1 MADEYDVVIVGAG
14 HNGLVAGT
22 YLARAGRRVLIV
34 ERAAKLGGMTSSGYM
49 IPQAPE
55 HMVTPCAVELI
66 FARATGIIE
75 EFDLAR
81 HGLRTVDPDPSYAYL
96 HPDGSSIAVFR
107 DARRTAEDMARLSRA
122 DGEAYLRFAKLLDAL
137 VDIGL
142 PVMMNDPG
150 RWKLADLAKMI
161 GALIRNRRLR
171 NELTALTSGTADQI
185 ACEWFEHPA
194 SIALL
199 TGIAAGAG
207 PIDDDGNAAA
217 YMIFGMLH
225 RVGVGKPIGSMQSFA
240 NALGSAFQT
249 SGGSL
254 ELNAPVAEILI
265 EEGRARGVRLADGR
279 VIRSGVVIAT
289 CDPRTAFELATPAG
303 IERRMRVR
311 MEHAPAGRA
320 NVVPFLANIAMA
332 APLRLRRHQQ
342 LRTDGA
348 DLDKAVG
355 LIGTPDEVRQSFAYA
370 KRGDIPTRHA
380 VSVTPL
386 SNSDPTQA
394 PSGQSLAYIYFPAAP
409 VVAREGWNVA
419 RERLMKSAVAQI
431 SEFYE
436 GFDSEIGRFV
446 EAPPDRA
453 ARLNVANGCV
463 THIDFAASRS
473 GNKRP
478 AFGFGG
484 PEPVV
489 PGFFLGGAGIHPGGG
504 VSGLP
509 GKIAA
514 HRVLRYLKK
523 SREA

>member
-1 MADEYDVVIVGAG
+1 MSEEYDVVIVGAG

-22 YLARAGRRVLIV
+22 YLAKAGRRVLIV
-34 ERAAKLGGMTSSGYM
+34 ERAAKLGGMTSSGFL
-49 IPQAPE
+49 IPQAPQ

-66 FARATGIIE
+66 FIRATGLIE
-75 EFDLAR
+75 EFDLPR
-81 HGLRTVDPDPSYAYL
+81 HGLQWVDPDPSYVYL
-96 HPDGSSIAVFR
+96 HPDGTSIAVFR
-107 DARRTAEDMARLSRA
+107 DPRRTAEDMARLSRA

-142 PVMMNDPG
+142 PVMRNDPG
-150 RWKLADLAKMI
+150 RWKLRDLSKMI
-161 GALIRNRRLR
+161 GALIRNRRLK

-194 SIALL
+194 AIALL
-199 TGIAAGAG
+199 LGIAAGAG

-240 NALGSAFQT
+240 NALGSCFK
-249 SGGSL
+249 SCGGGL
-254 ELNAPVAEILI
+254 LLNAPVAEILI
-265 EEGRARGVRLADGR
+265 EDGKTRGVRLEDGR
-279 VIRSGVVIAT
+279 IIKAGAVLAT
-289 CDPRTAFELATPAG
+289 CDPRTAFQLATPAG

-332 APLRLRRHQQ
+332 APLRLRRHQE
-342 LRTDGA
+342 LRRDGA

-355 LIGTPDEVRQSFAYA
+355 LIGTAEEVRESFASA
-370 KRGDIPTRHA
+370 KRGDIPARHA

-394 PSGQSLAYIYFPAAP
+394 PAGQSLAYIYLPAAP
-409 VVAREGWNVA
+409 VAARDGWDAA
-419 RERLMKSAVAQI
+419 RASVMKSVLAQL

-453 ARLNVANGCV
+453 ARLNVTNGCV

-473 GNKRP
+473 GSKRP
-478 AFGFGG
+478 AFGLGG
-484 PEPVV
+484 PEPIV

-514 HRVLRYLKK
+514 HRVLRHLKK
-523 SREA
+523 SR

>member
-1 MADEYDVVIVGAG
+1 MTEEFDVVIVGAG

-22 YLARAGRRVLIV
+22 YLAKAGRRVLIV
-34 ERAAKLGGMTSSGYM
+34 ERSPQLGGMTSSGFM
-49 IPQAPE
+49 IPEAPR

-66 FARATGIIE
+66 FVRATGLIE
-75 EFDLAR
+75 EFELLK

-122 DGEAYLRFAKLLDAL
+122 DGKSYLEFAKLLDAL

-142 PVMMNDPG
+142 PVMLNDPG
-150 RWKLADLAKMI
+150 RWKLRDLVKMI
-161 GALIRNRRLR
+161 GALIRNRRLK
-171 NELTALTSGTADQI
+171 NELTALTTGTADQI

-194 SIALL
+194 SIALM

-225 RVGVGKPIGSMQSFA
+225 RVGVGKPIGSMQSFS
-240 NALGSAFQT
+240 NALGSAYKA

-254 ELNAPVAEILI
+254 QLNAPVAEILI
-265 EEGRARGVRLADGR
+265 EDGRTRGVRLADGR
-279 VIRSGVVIAT
+279 VIRSGVVVAT
-289 CDPRTAFELATPAG
+289 CDPRTAFRLATPAG

-320 NVVPFLANIAMA
+320 NVLPFLANLALS
-332 APLRLRRHQQ
+332 APLRLRRHQD

-348 DLDKAVG
+348 DLNKAVG

-370 KRGDIPTRHA
+370 KRGDVPARHA

-394 PSGQSLAYIYFPAAP
+394 PAGQSLAYIYLPAAP
-409 VVAREGWNVA
+409 VVAREGWP
-419 RERLMKSAVAQI
+419 AVRDRFMDSVIAHI
-431 SEFYE
+431 GEFYE

-453 ARLNVANGCV
+453 ARLNVTNGCV
-463 THIDFAASRS
+463 THIDFASSRS
-473 GNKRP
+473 GSKRP
-478 AFGFGG
+478 AFGLGG
-484 PEPVV
+484 SAPIV
-489 PGFFLGGAGIHPGGG
+489 PGFYLGGAGIHPGGG

-509 GKIAA
+509 GRIAA
-514 HRVLRYLKK
+514 QRVLRHWKK
-523 SREA
+523 TR

>member
-1 MADEYDVVIVGAG
+1 MTEEFDVVIVGAG

-22 YLARAGRRVLIV
+22 YLARAGHRVLIV
-34 ERAAKLGGMTSSGYM
+34 ERGPKLGGMTSSGFM
-49 IPQAPE
+49 IPEAPQ

-66 FARATGIIE
+66 FVRATGLIE
-75 EFDLAR
+75 EFDLPR
-81 HGLRTVDPDPSYAYL
+81 HGMKTVDPDPSYAYL
-96 HPDGSSIAVFR
+96 HPDGNSIAVFR
-107 DARRTAEDMARLSRA
+107 DPRRTAQDMERLSRA
-122 DGEAYLRFAKLLDAL
+122 DGKAYLEFAKLLDAL

-142 PVMMNDPG
+142 PVMLNDPG
-150 RWKLADLAKMI
+150 RWKLGDLVKMI
-161 GALIRNRRLR
+161 GALIRNRRLK
-171 NELTALTSGTADQI
+171 NELTALTTGTADQI

-194 SIALL
+194 SIALM

-225 RVGVGKPIGSMQSFA
+225 RVGVGKPIGSMQSFS
-240 NALGSAFQT
+240 NALGSAFKE

-254 ELNAPVAEILI
+254 ELNAAVAEILI
-265 EEGRARGVRLADGR
+265 EDGKTRGVRLENGR
-279 VIRSGVVIAT
+279 IIKSGVVVAT
-289 CDPRTAFELATPAG
+289 CDPRTAFQLATPSG

-320 NVVPFLANIAMA
+320 NVLPFLANIAMS
-332 APLRLRRHQQ
+332 APLRLRRHQE

-348 DLDKAVG
+348 DLNKAVG
-355 LIGTPDEVRQSFAYA
+355 LIGTPEEVRQSFAYA
-370 KRGDIPTRHA
+370 KRGDIPNRHA

-394 PSGQSLAYIYFPAAP
+394 PAGQSLAYIYLPAAP
-409 VVAREGWNVA
+409 VVARDGWPTA
-419 RERLMKSAVAQI
+419 RDRVMDSVIAQL

-453 ARLNVANGCV
+453 ARLNVTNGCV
-463 THIDFAASRS
+463 THIDFASSRAGS
-473 GNKRP
+473 KRP
-478 AFGFGG
+478 AFQLGG
-484 PEPVV
+484 SAPIV

-509 GKIAA
+509 GRITAN
-514 HRVLRYLKK
+514 RVLRHLKK
-523 SREA
+523 AR

>member
-1 MADEYDVVIVGAG
+1 MTDEYDVVIVGAG

-34 ERAAKLGGMTSSGYM
+34 ERGAKLGGMTSSGFH
-49 IPQAPE
+49 IPQAPQ

-66 FARATGIIE
+66 FVRATGIIE

-96 HPDGSSIAVFR
+96 HPDGNSIAVFR
-107 DARRTAEDMARLSRA
+107 DPRRTAEDMARLSRA
-122 DGEAYLRFAKLLDAL
+122 DGEAYLRFSKLLDAL

-161 GALIRNRRLR
+161 SALIRNRRLR

-199 TGIAAGAG
+199 TGVAAGAG

-225 RVGVGKPIGSMQSFA
+225 RVGVGKPIGSMQSFS
-240 NALGSAFQT
+240 NALG
-249 SGGSL
+249 GSFKASRGTL

-265 EEGRARGVRLADGR
+265 EEGKARGVRLADGR
-279 VIRSGVVIAT
+279 VVRTSVVIAT

-303 IERRMRVR
+303 IGRRMRVR

-332 APLRLRRHQQ
+332 APLRLRRHRQ

-394 PSGQSLAYIYFPAAP
+394 PAGQSLAYIYFPAAP
-409 VVAREGWNVA
+409 LVAREGWDSA

-436 GFDSEIGRFV
+436 GFESEIGRFV

-453 ARLNVANGCV
+453 ARLNVTNGCV

-473 GNKRP
+473 GSKRP
-478 AFGFGG
+478 AFGLGG

-523 SREA
+523 SR

>member
-1 MADEYDVVIVGAG
+1 MTEAFDVVIVGAG

-34 ERAAKLGGMTSSGYM
+34 ERGPKLGGMTSSGFM
-49 IPQAPE
+49 IPEAPQ

-66 FARATGIIE
+66 FVRATGLIE
-75 EFDLAR
+75 EFDLLR
-81 HGLRTVDPDPSYAYL
+81 HGLKTVDPDPSYAYL

-107 DARRTAEDMARLSRA
+107 DARRTAQDMERLSRA
-122 DGEAYLRFAKLLDAL
+122 DGKAYLEFAKLLDAL

-142 PVMMNDPG
+142 PVMLNDPG
-150 RWKLADLAKMI
+150 RWKLRDLVKMI
-161 GALIRNRRLR
+161 GALIRNRRLKK
-171 NELTALTSGTADQI
+171 ELTALTTGTADQI

-194 SIALL
+194 SIALM

-225 RVGVGKPIGSMQSFA
+225 RVGVGKPIGSMQSFS
-240 NALGSAFQT
+240 NALGSAFKE

-265 EEGRARGVRLADGR
+265 EDGRTRGVRLEDGR
-279 VIRSGVVIAT
+279 IIQSSVVVAT
-289 CDPRTAFELATPAG
+289 CDPRTAFQLATPSG

-320 NVVPFLANIAMA
+320 NVLPFLANIALS
-332 APLRLRRHQQ
+332 APLRLRRHQE
-342 LRTDGA
+342 LRSDGA
-348 DLDKAVG
+348 DLNKAVG
-355 LIGTPDEVRQSFAYA
+355 LIGTPEEVRQSFAYA
-370 KRGDIPTRHA
+370 KRGDIPNRHA

-394 PSGQSLAYIYFPAAP
+394 PAGQSLAYIYLPAVP
-409 VVAREGWNVA
+409 VVARDGWPTA
-419 RERLMKSAVAQI
+419 RDRVMDSVIAQL

-453 ARLNVANGCV
+453 ARLNVTNGCV
-463 THIDFAASRS
+463 THIDFASSRS
-473 GNKRP
+473 GSKRP
-478 AFGFGG
+478 AFELGG
-484 PEPVV
+484 SGPIV

-509 GKIAA
+509 GRIAA
-514 HRVLRYLKK
+514 HRVLRHLKK
-523 SREA
+523 AR

>member
-1 MADEYDVVIVGAG
+1 MEEFDVVIVGAG

-22 YLARAGRRVLIV
+22 YLAKAGRRVLIV
-34 ERAAKLGGMTSSGYM
+34 ERGPKLGGMTSSGFM
-49 IPQAPE
+49 IPEAPR

-66 FARATGIIE
+66 FVRATGIIE
-75 EFDLAR
+75 EFDLLR

-96 HPDGSSIAVFR
+96 HPDGSSVAVFR
-107 DARRTAEDMARLSRA
+107 DARRTAADMARLSRA
-122 DGEAYLRFAKLLDAL
+122 DGKAYLEFAKLLDAL

-142 PVMMNDPG
+142 PVMLNDPG
-150 RWKLADLAKMI
+150 RWKLRDLAKMI

-171 NELTALTSGTADQI
+171 NELTALTTGTADQI

-194 SIALL
+194 SIALM

-225 RVGVGKPIGSMQSFA
+225 RVGVGKPIGSMQSFS
-240 NALGSAFQT
+240 NALGSAFKE
-249 SGGSL
+249 SGGIL
-254 ELNAPVAEILI
+254 QLNAPVIEILI
-265 EEGRARGVRLADGR
+265 EDGRTRGVRLEDGR
-279 VIRSGVVIAT
+279 IIKSNVVVAT
-289 CDPRTAFELATPAG
+289 CDPRTAFQLATPAG

-311 MEHAPAGRA
+311 MDHAPAGRA
-320 NVVPFLANIAMA
+320 NVMPFLANIALSG
-332 APLRLRRHQQ
+332 PLRLRRHQE

-348 DLDKAVG
+348 DLNKAVG
-355 LIGTPDEVRQSFAYA
+355 LIGTPDEVRQSFVYA
-370 KRGDIPTRHA
+370 KRGDIPHRHA

-394 PSGQSLAYIYFPAAP
+394 PAGQSLAYIYLPAVP
-409 VVAREGWNVA
+409 VVAREGWP
-419 RERLMKSAVAQI
+419 AVRDRVMDSVMAQI
-431 SEFYE
+431 GEFYE

-453 ARLNVANGCV
+453 ARLNVTNGCV
-463 THIDFAASRS
+463 THIDFASSRS
-473 GNKRP
+473 GSKRP
-478 AFGFGG
+478 AFGLGG
-484 PEPVV
+484 STPIV

-509 GKIAA
+509 GRITA
-514 HRVLRYLKK
+514 HRVLRHLKK
-523 SREA
+523 AR

>member
-1 MADEYDVVIVGAG
+1 MTEVYDVVVVGAG

-22 YLARAGRRVLIV
+22 YLAKAGRRVLIV
-34 ERAAKLGGMTSSGYM
+34 ERSAKLGGMTSSGYL
-49 IPQAPE
+49 IPEAPQ

-66 FARATGIIE
+66 FVRATGIIE

-81 HGLRTVDPDPSYAYL
+81 HGFQTVDPDPSYAYL
-96 HPDGSSIAVFR
+96 HPDGTSIAVFR
-107 DARRTAEDMARLSRA
+107 DPRRTAEDMARLSRA
-122 DGEAYLRFAKLLDAL
+122 DGAAYLRFAELLDAL

-142 PVMMNDPG
+142 PVMQNDPG
-150 RWKLADLAKMI
+150 RWKPGDLVKMI

-171 NELTALTSGTADQI
+171 NELSALTSGTADQI

-225 RVGVGKPIGSMQSFA
+225 RTGVGKPIGSMQSFA
-240 NALGSAFQT
+240 NALGACFASC
-249 SGGSL
+249 GGSL

-265 EEGRARGVRLADGR
+265 EDGKTRGVRLADGR
-279 VIRSGVVIAT
+279 TIRAGVVLAT
-289 CDPRTAFELATPAG
+289 CDPRTAFQLATPAG

-342 LRTDGA
+342 LRNDGA
-348 DLDKAVG
+348 DLNKAVG
-355 LIGTPDEVRQSFAYA
+355 LIGTADEVRQSFAHA
-370 KRGDIPTRHA
+370 KRGDVPSRHA

-394 PSGQSLAYIYFPAAP
+394 PAGQSLAYLYLPAAP
-409 VVAREGWNVA
+409 VVAREGWDVV
-419 RERLMKSAVAQI
+419 RERFMLSVLAHVG
-431 SEFYE
+431 EFYE

-453 ARLNVANGCV
+453 ARLNVTHGCV

-473 GNKRP
+473 GSKRP
-478 AFGFGG
+478 AFGLGG
-484 PEPVV
+484 PEPIV

-514 HRVLRYLKK
+514 HRVLRHLKK
-523 SREA
+523 SR

>member
-1 MADEYDVVIVGAG
+1 MSEEYDVVIVGAG

-22 YLARAGRRVLIV
+22 YLAKAGRRVLIV
-34 ERAAKLGGMTSSGYM
+34 ERAAKVGGMTSSGYL
-49 IPQAPE
+49 IPQAPR

-66 FARATGIIE
+66 FVRATGIIE
-75 EFDLAR
+75 EFDLLR
-81 HGLRTVDPDPSYAYL
+81 HGLKTVDPDPSYAYL

-107 DARRTAEDMARLSRA
+107 DPRRTAEDMARLSRA
-122 DGEAYLRFAKLLDAL
+122 DGEAYLRFAQLLDAL

-142 PVMMNDPG
+142 PVMLNDPG
-150 RWKLADLAKMI
+150 RWKPRDLIKMI
-161 GALIRNRRLR
+161 GALIRHRRLK
-171 NELTALTSGTADQI
+171 NELTALTTGTADQI

-225 RVGVGKPIGSMQSFA
+225 RTGVGKPIGSMQSFA
-240 NALGSAFQT
+240 DALGSCFR
-249 SGGSL
+249 SCGGSVR
-254 ELNAPVAEILI
+254 LNAHVAEILI
-265 EEGRARGVRLADGR
+265 EDGKTRGVRLADGSR
-279 VIRSGVVIAT
+279 IKAGVVVAT
-289 CDPRTAFELATPAG
+289 CDPRTAFQLATPAG

-311 MEHAPAGRA
+311 MEHAPVGRA

-332 APLRLRRHQQ
+332 APLRLRRHQE
-342 LRTDGA
+342 LRSDGA
-348 DLDKAVG
+348 DLNKAVG
-355 LIGTPDEVRQSFAYA
+355 LIGTPQEVRQSFAYA
-370 KRGDIPTRHA
+370 KRGDVPGRHA

-394 PSGQSLAYIYFPAAP
+394 PAGQSLAYLYLPAAP
-409 VVAREGWNVA
+409 VVAREGWDAA
-419 RERLMKSAVAQI
+419 RERLMKSVLAQVG
-431 SEFYE
+431 EFYE

-453 ARLNVANGCV
+453 ARLNVTNGCV

-478 AFGFGG
+478 AFGLGG
-484 PEPVV
+484 PEPVA
-489 PGFFLGGAGIHPGGG
+489 PGLFLGGAGIHPGGG

-509 GKIAA
+509 GRIVA
-514 HRVLRYLKK
+514 HRVLRHLKK
-523 SREA
+523 AR

>member
-1 MADEYDVVIVGAG
+1 MSEEYDAVIVGAG

-22 YLARAGRRVLIV
+22 YLAKAGRRVLIV
-34 ERAAKLGGMTSSGYM
+34 ERSAKLGGMTSSGFL
-49 IPQAPE
+49 IPEAPQ

-66 FARATGIIE
+66 FVRATGIIQ
-75 EFDLAR
+75 EFDLLR
-81 HGLRTVDPDPSYAYL
+81 HGLKTVDPDPSYAYL

-107 DARRTAEDMARLSRA
+107 DPRRTAEDMARLSRA
-122 DGEAYLRFAKLLDAL
+122 DGDAYLRFSVLLDAL

-142 PVMMNDPG
+142 PVMLNDPG
-150 RWKLADLAKMI
+150 RWKVRDLVKMI

-171 NELTALTSGTADQI
+171 DELTALTSGTADQI

-225 RVGVGKPIGSMQSFA
+225 RTGVGKPIGSMQSFA
-240 NALGSAFQT
+240 NALGSCFT
-249 SGGSL
+249 SCGGSL

-265 EEGRARGVRLADGR
+265 EDGKTRGVRLENGR
-279 VIRSGVVIAT
+279 IIRAPVVVAT
-289 CDPRTAFELATPAG
+289 CDPRTAFQLATPAG

-320 NVVPFLANIAMA
+320 NVLPFLANIAMA
-332 APLRLRRHQQ
+332 APLRLRRHQE

-348 DLDKAVG
+348 DLNKAVG
-355 LIGTPDEVRQSFAYA
+355 LIGTPEEVRQSFAHA
-370 KRGDIPTRHA
+370 KRGDVPQRHA

-394 PSGQSLAYIYFPAAP
+394 PAGQSLAYIYLPAAP
-409 VVAREGWNVA
+409 VVARDGWDVT
-419 RERLMKSAVAQI
+419 RDRLMKSVVAHVG
-431 SEFYE
+431 EFYE

-453 ARLNVANGCV
+453 ARLNVTHGCV

-473 GNKRP
+473 GSKRP
-478 AFGFGG
+478 AFGLGVSG
-484 PEPVV
+484 PIV

-523 SREA
+523 SR

>member
-1 MADEYDVVIVGAG
+1 MADEYDVIIVGAG
-14 HNGLVAGT
+14 HNGLIAGT

-34 ERAAKLGGMTSSGYM
+34 ERGAKLGGMTSSGFL
-49 IPQAPE
+49 IPQAPQ

-66 FARATGIIE
+66 FVRATGIIE

-81 HGLRTVDPDPSYAYL
+81 HGLKTVDPDPSYAYL

-107 DARRTAEDMARLSRA
+107 DPRRTAEDMARLSRA

-150 RWKLADLAKMI
+150 RWKLSGLAKMI

-240 NALGSAFQT
+240 NALGSCFKA
-249 SGGSL
+249 SGGGL
-254 ELNAPVAEILI
+254 ELHAQVAEILI
-265 EEGRARGVRLADGR
+265 EGGRTRGVRLADGR
-279 VIRSGVVIAT
+279 ILRSGVVLAT

-320 NVVPFLANIAMA
+320 NVVPFLANVAMA
-332 APLRLRRHQQ
+332 GPLRLRRHRQ
-342 LRTDGA
+342 LRTDDA

-355 LIGTPDEVRQSFAYA
+355 LIGTPDEVRQSFAFA
-370 KRGDIPTRHA
+370 KRGDIPARHA

-386 SNSDPTQA
+386 SNTDPTQA
-394 PSGQSLAYIYFPAAP
+394 PAGQSLAYIYFPAAP
-409 VVAREGWNVA
+409 VVARGGWDQA

-436 GFDSEIGRFV
+436 GFEREIGRFA
-446 EAPPDRA
+446 ESPPDRA
-453 ARLNVANGCV
+453 ARLNVTNGCV

-473 GNKRP
+473 GSKRP
-478 AFGFGG
+478 APGLGG

-489 PGFFLGGAGIHPGGG
+489 PGLFLGGAGIHPGGG

-523 SREA
+523 RG

>member
-1 MADEYDVVIVGAG
+1 MTDEYDVVIVGAG
-14 HNGLVAGT
+14 HNGLVAGS

-34 ERAAKLGGMTSSGYM
+34 ERGAKLGGMTSSGFL
-49 IPQAPE
+49 IPEAPR

-66 FARATGIIE
+66 FVRATGIIE

-107 DARRTAEDMARLSRA
+107 DPRRTAEDMARLSRA
-122 DGEAYLRFAKLLDAL
+122 DGEAYLRFSKLLDAL

-142 PVMMNDPG
+142 PVMLNDPG
-150 RWKLADLAKMI
+150 RWKLSDLAKMI

-225 RVGVGKPIGSMQSFA
+225 RTGVGKPIGSMQSFA
-240 NALGSAFQT
+240 NALGSCFQ
-249 SGGSL
+249 SFGGSL

-265 EEGRARGVRLADGR
+265 EDGKTRGVRLADGR
-279 VIRSGVVIAT
+279 VVRAAVVIAT
-289 CDPRTAFELATPAG
+289 CDPRTAFELATSSG

-332 APLRLRRHQQ
+332 GPLRLRRHQQ

-348 DLDKAVG
+348 DLNKAVG
-355 LIGTPDEVRQSFAYA
+355 LIGTPEEVRQSFAFA
-370 KRGDIPTRHA
+370 KRGDVPTRHA

-394 PSGQSLAYIYFPAAP
+394 PAGESIAYIYLPAVP
-409 VVAREGWNVA
+409 VVAREGWDAA
-419 RERLMKSAVAQI
+419 RERVMASVVAQI

-453 ARLNVANGCV
+453 TRLNVTNGCV

-473 GNKRP
+473 GSKRP
-478 AFGFGG
+478 AYGLGG

-523 SREA
+523 SR

>member
-1 MADEYDVVIVGAG
+1 MSEEYDVVIVGAG

-22 YLARAGRRVLIV
+22 YLAKAGRRVLIV
-34 ERAAKLGGMTSSGYM
+34 ERSPKLGGMTSSGFL
-49 IPQAPE
+49 IPEAPR

-66 FARATGIIE
+66 FVRATGIIQ
-75 EFDLAR
+75 EFDLLR
-81 HGLRTVDPDPSYAYL
+81 HGLKTVDPDPSYAYL

-107 DARRTAEDMARLSRA
+107 DPRRTAEDMARLSRA
-122 DGEAYLRFAKLLDAL
+122 DGEAYLRFSVLLDAL

-142 PVMMNDPG
+142 PVMLNDPG
-150 RWKLADLAKMI
+150 RWKLRDLVKMI

-171 NELTALTSGTADQI
+171 NELTVLTSGTADQI

-225 RVGVGKPIGSMQSFA
+225 RTGVGKPIGSMQSFA
-240 NALGSAFQT
+240 NALGSCFT
-249 SGGSL
+249 SCGGSL

-265 EEGRARGVRLADGR
+265 EDGKTRGVRLENGR
-279 VIRSGVVIAT
+279 IIRAPVVVAT
-289 CDPRTAFELATPAG
+289 CDPRTAFQLATPEG

-320 NVVPFLANIAMA
+320 NVLPFLANIAMA
-332 APLRLRRHQQ
+332 APLRLRRHQE
-342 LRTDGA
+342 LRSDGA
-348 DLDKAVG
+348 DLNKAVG
-355 LIGTPDEVRQSFAYA
+355 LIGTPEEVRQSFAHA
-370 KRGDIPTRHA
+370 KRGDVPQRHA

-394 PSGQSLAYIYFPAAP
+394 PAGQSLAYIYLPAAP
-409 VVAREGWNVA
+409 VVAREGWDVM
-419 RERLMKSAVAQI
+419 RDRLMKSVIAHI
-431 SEFYE
+431 GEFYE

-453 ARLNVANGCV
+453 ARLNVTHGCV

-473 GNKRP
+473 GSKRP
-478 AFGFGG
+478 AFGLGG
-484 PEPVV
+484 SEPIV

-514 HRVLRYLKK
+514 RRVLRYSKK
-523 SREA
+523 SR

>member
-1 MADEYDVVIVGAG
+1 MSEEYDVVIVGAG

-22 YLARAGRRVLIV
+22 YLAKAGRRVLIV
-34 ERAAKLGGMTSSGYM
+34 ERSPKLGGMTSSGFL
-49 IPQAPE
+49 IPEAPR

-66 FARATGIIE
+66 FVRATGIIQ
-75 EFDLAR
+75 EFDLLR
-81 HGLRTVDPDPSYAYL
+81 HGLKTVDPDPSYAYL

-107 DARRTAEDMARLSRA
+107 DPRRTAEDMARLSRA
-122 DGEAYLRFAKLLDAL
+122 DGEAYLRFSVLLDAL

-142 PVMMNDPG
+142 PVMLNDPG
-150 RWKLADLAKMI
+150 RWKLRDLVKMI

-171 NELTALTSGTADQI
+171 NELTVLTSGTADQI

-225 RVGVGKPIGSMQSFA
+225 RTGVGKPIGSMQSFA
-240 NALGSAFQT
+240 NALGSCFT
-249 SGGSL
+249 SCGGSL

-265 EEGRARGVRLADGR
+265 EDGKTRGVRLENGR
-279 VIRSGVVIAT
+279 IIRAPVVVAT
-289 CDPRTAFELATPAG
+289 CDPRTAFQLATPEG

-311 MEHAPAGRA
+311 IEHAPAGRA
-320 NVVPFLANIAMA
+320 NVLPFLANIAMA
-332 APLRLRRHQQ
+332 APLRLRRHQE
-342 LRTDGA
+342 LRSDGA
-348 DLDKAVG
+348 DLNKAVG
-355 LIGTPDEVRQSFAYA
+355 LIGTPEEVRQSFAHA
-370 KRGDIPTRHA
+370 KRGDVPQRHA

-394 PSGQSLAYIYFPAAP
+394 PAGQSLAYIYLPAAP
-409 VVAREGWNVA
+409 VVAREGWDVM
-419 RERLMKSAVAQI
+419 RDRLMKSVIAHI
-431 SEFYE
+431 GEFYE

-453 ARLNVANGCV
+453 ARLNVTHGCV

-473 GNKRP
+473 GSKRP
-478 AFGFGG
+478 AFGLGG
-484 PEPVV
+484 SEPIV

-514 HRVLRYLKK
+514 RRVLRYSKK
-523 SREA
+523 SR

>member
-1 MADEYDVVIVGAG
+1 MAEEFDVVIVGAG

-34 ERAAKLGGMTSSGYM
+34 ERGPKLGGMTSSGFM
-49 IPQAPE
+49 IPEAPQ

-66 FARATGIIE
+66 FVRATGLIE
-75 EFDLAR
+75 EFDLLR
-81 HGLRTVDPDPSYAYL
+81 HGLKTVDPDPSYAYL
-96 HPDGSSIAVFR
+96 HPDGNSIAVFR
-107 DARRTAEDMARLSRA
+107 DPRRTAHDMERLSRA
-122 DGEAYLRFAKLLDAL
+122 DGKAYLEFAKLLDAL

-142 PVMMNDPG
+142 PVMLNDPG
-150 RWKLADLAKMI
+150 RWKLGDLVKMI
-161 GALIRNRRLR
+161 GALIRNRRLK
-171 NELTALTSGTADQI
+171 NELTALTTGTADQI

-194 SIALL
+194 SIALM

-225 RVGVGKPIGSMQSFA
+225 RVGVGKPIGSMQSFS
-240 NALGSAFQT
+240 NALGSAFKE

-265 EEGRARGVRLADGR
+265 EDGKTRGVRLEDGR
-279 VIRSGVVIAT
+279 IIKSGVVVAT
-289 CDPRTAFELATPAG
+289 CDPRTAFQLATASG

-320 NVVPFLANIAMA
+320 NVQPFLANIAMS
-332 APLRLRRHQQ
+332 APLRLRRHQE

-348 DLDKAVG
+348 DLNKAVG
-355 LIGTPDEVRQSFAYA
+355 LMGTPEEVRQSFAYA
-370 KRGDIPTRHA
+370 KRGDIPNRHA

-394 PSGQSLAYIYFPAAP
+394 PAGQSLAYIYLPAAP
-409 VVAREGWNVA
+409 VVAREGWATA
-419 RERLMKSAVAQI
+419 RDRLMDSVIAQL

-453 ARLNVANGCV
+453 VRLNVTNGCV
-463 THIDFAASRS
+463 THIDFASSRS
-473 GNKRP
+473 GSKRP
-478 AFGFGG
+478 AFELGG
-484 PEPVV
+484 STPIV

-509 GKIAA
+509 GRIAA
-514 HRVLRYLKK
+514 HRVLRHLKK
-523 SREA
+523 TR

>member
-1 MADEYDVVIVGAG
+1 MSEEYDVVIVGAG

-22 YLARAGRRVLIV
+22 YLAKAGRRVLIV
-34 ERAAKLGGMTSSGYM
+34 ERSPKLGGMTSSGFL
-49 IPQAPE
+49 IPEAPQ

-66 FARATGIIE
+66 FVRATGIIQ
-75 EFDLAR
+75 EFDLLR
-81 HGLRTVDPDPSYAYL
+81 HGLKTVDPDPSYAYL

-107 DARRTAEDMARLSRA
+107 DPRRTAEDMARLSRA
-122 DGEAYLRFAKLLDAL
+122 DGEAYLRFSVLLDAL

-142 PVMMNDPG
+142 PVMLNDPG
-150 RWKLADLAKMI
+150 RWKLRDLVKMI

-171 NELTALTSGTADQI
+171 NELTVLTSGTADQI

-225 RVGVGKPIGSMQSFA
+225 RTGVGKPIGSMQSFA
-240 NALGSAFQT
+240 NALGSCFT
-249 SGGSL
+249 SCGGSL

-265 EEGRARGVRLADGR
+265 EDGKTRGVRLENGR
-279 VIRSGVVIAT
+279 IIRAPVVVAT
-289 CDPRTAFELATPAG
+289 CDPRTAFQLATSGG

-320 NVVPFLANIAMA
+320 NVLPFLANIAMA
-332 APLRLRRHQQ
+332 APLRLRRHQE
-342 LRTDGA
+342 LRIDGA
-348 DLDKAVG
+348 DLNKAVG
-355 LIGTPDEVRQSFAYA
+355 LIGTPEEVRQSFAHA
-370 KRGDIPTRHA
+370 KRGDVPQRHA

-394 PSGQSLAYIYFPAAP
+394 PAGQSLAYIYLPAAP
-409 VVAREGWNVA
+409 VVAREGWDVV
-419 RERLMKSAVAQI
+419 RDRLMKSVIAHVG
-431 SEFYE
+431 EFYE

-453 ARLNVANGCV
+453 ARLNVTHGCV

-473 GNKRP
+473 GSKRP
-478 AFGFGG
+478 AFGLGG
-484 PEPVV
+484 SEPIV

-514 HRVLRYLKK
+514 SRVLRYSKK
-523 SREA
+523 SR

>member
-1 MADEYDVVIVGAG
+1 MSEEYDVVIVGAG

-22 YLARAGRRVLIV
+22 YLARAGKRVLIV
-34 ERAAKLGGMTSSGYM
+34 ERSAKLGGMTSSGFL
-49 IPQAPE
+49 IPQAPQ

-66 FARATGIIE
+66 FIRATGLIE
-75 EFDLAR
+75 EFDLPR
-81 HGLRTVDPDPSYAYL
+81 HGLRTVDPDPSYVYL

-107 DARRTAEDMARLSRA
+107 DPKRTAEDMARLSRA
-122 DGEAYLRFAKLLDAL
+122 DGVAYLKFAELLDAL

-142 PVMMNDPG
+142 PVMLNDPG
-150 RWKLADLAKMI
+150 RWKLRDLVKMI
-161 GALIRNRRLR
+161 GALIRNRRLK

-194 SIALL
+194 AIALL
-199 TGIAAGAG
+199 LGIAAGAG
-207 PIDDDGNAAA
+207 PVDDDGNAAA

-225 RVGVGKPIGSMQSFA
+225 RTGVGKPIGSMQSFA
-240 NALGSAFQT
+240 DALGSCFKA
-249 SGGSL
+249 SGGGLLLS
-254 ELNAPVAEILI
+254 APVAEILI
-265 EEGRARGVRLADGR
+265 EDGKTRGVRLEDGR
-279 VIRSGVVIAT
+279 IIKAGAVVAT
-289 CDPRTAFELATPAG
+289 CDPRTAFALATLEG

-320 NVVPFLANIAMA
+320 NVVPFLANVAMA
-332 APLRLRRHQQ
+332 APLRLRRHQE

-348 DLDKAVG
+348 DLNKAVG
-355 LIGTPDEVRQSFAYA
+355 LIGTPEEVRESFASA
-370 KRGDIPTRHA
+370 KRGDIPARHA

-394 PSGQSLAYIYFPAAP
+394 PAGQSLAYIYLPAAP
-409 VVAREGWNVA
+409 VVARAGWDV
-419 RERLMKSAVAQI
+419 ERTQVMKSVLAQL

-453 ARLNVANGCV
+453 ARLNVTHGSV

-473 GNKRP
+473 GSKRP
-478 AFGFGG
+478 AFGLGG
-484 PEPVV
+484 PDPIV

-523 SREA
+523 AR

>member
-1 MADEYDVVIVGAG
+1 MTEEFDAVIVGAG

-22 YLARAGRRVLIV
+22 YLAKAGRRVLIV
-34 ERAAKLGGMTSSGYM
+34 ERSRQLGGMTSSGFM
-49 IPQAPE
+49 IPEAPR

-66 FARATGIIE
+66 FVRATGLIE
-75 EFDLAR
+75 EFELHK

-122 DGEAYLRFAKLLDAL
+122 DGKAYLEFAKLLDAL

-142 PVMMNDPG
+142 PVMLNDPG
-150 RWKLADLAKMI
+150 RWKLRDLVKMI
-161 GALIRNRRLR
+161 GALVRNRRLK
-171 NELTALTSGTADQI
+171 NELTALTTGTADQI

-194 SIALL
+194 SIALM

-225 RVGVGKPIGSMQSFA
+225 RVGVGKPIGSMQSFS
-240 NALGSAFQT
+240 NALGSAFKA
-249 SGGSL
+249 SGGIL
-254 ELNAPVAEILI
+254 QLDAPVAEILI
-265 EEGRARGVRLADGR
+265 GDGKTRGVRLDDGR
-279 VIRSGVVIAT
+279 IIRSGVVVAT
-289 CDPRTAFELATPAG
+289 CDPRTAFGLATPAG

-320 NVVPFLANIAMA
+320 NVLPFLANIALSG
-332 APLRLRRHQQ
+332 PLRLRRHQE

-348 DLDKAVG
+348 DLNKAVG
-355 LIGTPDEVRQSFAYA
+355 LMGTPDEVRQSFAYA
-370 KRGDIPTRHA
+370 RRGDIPARHA

-394 PSGQSLAYIYFPAAP
+394 PAGQSVAYIYLPAAP
-409 VVAREGWNVA
+409 VVAREGWSAV
-419 RERLMKSAVAQI
+419 RDRLMKSVIAQI
-431 SEFYE
+431 GEFYE

-453 ARLNVANGCV
+453 ARLNVTNGCV
-463 THIDFAASRS
+463 THIDFASSRS
-473 GNKRP
+473 GSKRP

-484 PEPVV
+484 STPVV

-509 GKIAA
+509 GRITAN
-514 HRVLRYLKK
+514 RVLRHLKK
-523 SREA
+523 TR